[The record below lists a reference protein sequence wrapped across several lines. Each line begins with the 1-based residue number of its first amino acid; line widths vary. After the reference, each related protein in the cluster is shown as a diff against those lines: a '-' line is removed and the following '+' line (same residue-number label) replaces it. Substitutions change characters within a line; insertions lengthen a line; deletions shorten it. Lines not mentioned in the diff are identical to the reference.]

1 MKSKTDLARLA
12 AEHLGIPVVDVK
24 LEPDTLP
31 LDSVPTAMLFAELVD
46 RAIESNGLEMV
57 PKLERIFLA
66 SLLLDSTE
74 N

>member
-1 MKSKTDLARLA
+1 MKSKTDLTRLA
-12 AEHLGIPVVDVK
+12 AEQLGI
-24 LEPDTLP
+24 PDTLP

-57 PKLERIFLA
+57 PIQERINLA
-66 SLLLDSTE
+66 ALLLDSTE

>member
-1 MKSKTDLARLA
+1 MKSKTDLARMA
-12 AEHLGIPVVDVK
+12 AEHLGI
-24 LEPDTLP
+24 PDTLP

-57 PKLERIFLA
+57 PIQERINLA
-66 SLLLDSTE
+66 ALLLDSTE

>member
-12 AEHLGIPVVDVK
+12 AEQLGIPVVDVK

-57 PKLERIFLA
+57 PIQERINLA
-66 SLLLDSTE
+66 ALLLDSTE